1 MLRAAAFAT
10 LLIGCASNDQI
21 APSSLE
27 YDDLALSVGS
37 TIAMPS
43 GGGELGAFG
52 DVVALSHGKLPAGFQ
67 ASADGTI
74 TGTHT
79 GLGYSYRVVC
89 RSAQGTAGACD
100 GTTDGVEAQVAWTG
114 ALQLPDT
121 GMSFVRTGPWALS
134 GLTQGV
140 AMANGTATLSYESRI
155 ANPDR
160 GDVSTYH
167 LDYDA
172 TYDGVAFDTV
182 ALKALGGDI
191 HYTIAVT
198 RTTVGKSASAER
210 HYDVTAT
217 VTLNGDGTATMD
229 LDGAHQYKLELA
241 SATVVRI

>member
-1 MLRAAAFAT
+1 MLRAAALAT

-21 APSSLE
+21 APTSRE
-27 YDDLALSVGS
+27 YDDLAMSVGS
-37 TIAMPS
+37 TLAMPS

-52 DVVALSHGKLPAGFQ
+52 DVVALSRGKLPSGFV
-67 ASADGTI
+67 ANADGTVA
-74 TGTHT
+74 GKHT
-79 GLGYSYRVVC
+79 GLGYSYRLVC

-100 GTTDGVEAQVAWTG
+100 GTTDGVEAQVTWTG

-121 GMSFVRTGPWALS
+121 GMSFDRTGPWAVS

-140 AMANGTATLSYESRI
+140 ATANGTATLSYDSRI

-172 TYDGVAFDTV
+172 TYTDVVFDTQTLV
-182 ALKALGGDI
+182 AIGGDI

-198 RTTVGKSASAER
+198 RRTVGKATDVER
-210 HYDVTAT
+210 RYDVVAT
-217 VTLNGDGTATMD
+217 IALNGDGTATMD
-229 LDGAHQYKLELA
+229 LDGAHQYKVELA
-241 SATVVRI
+241 SATVVRL